1 MANLTVST
9 LKEALEKNRDEI
21 SVSLND
27 TMKTDFFIKSVMMSV
42 HKNPKLLNCEP
53 TSVVTAIQECAM
65 LGLFP
70 STGLI
75 SLIPY
80 KGKAKAVIEYKGLI
94 ALASDSGKVSAI
106 DAEVVY
112 DSDKFIYQH
121 GSRPFLD
128 HTPTIPRKEGDKIKC
143 AYALV
148 RFKDGGIQFRVMDKP
163 EIDAIKDS
171 TGYFKDGVQQINP
184 VWNSHYNEMAKKTV
198 FRRLAKM
205 LDLSPKFNYAANS
218 NEEEL
223 QILPP
228 EPVEQPKE
236 VTAPSLKLQDP
247 NEVAK
252 EAEELFQ

>member
-80 KGKAKAVIEYKGLI
+80 KGKAKAIIEYKGLI

-112 DSDKFIYQH
+112 DSDKFNFQH

-128 HTPTIPRKEGDKIKC
+128 HIPTIPRKEGDKIRC

-148 RFKDGGIQFRVMDKP
+148 RFKDGGIQFRVMEKP
-163 EIDAIKDS
+163 EIDAIKNGTS
-171 TGYFKDGVQQINP
+171 FPNP
-184 VWNSHYNEMAKKTV
+184 VWESHYNEMAKKTV

-223 QILPP
+223 PMLPP

-236 VTAPSLKLQDP
+236 VTAPSLKLRDP